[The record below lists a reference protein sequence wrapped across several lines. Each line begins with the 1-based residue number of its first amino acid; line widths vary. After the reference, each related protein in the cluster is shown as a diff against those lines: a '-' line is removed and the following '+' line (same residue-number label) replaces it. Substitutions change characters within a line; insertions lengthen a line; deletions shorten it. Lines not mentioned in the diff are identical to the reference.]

1 MASPSKTNSP
11 SPREAARDLLNSV
24 KAHALTLFGLLA
36 VMWMIEGLDWLL
48 PFFDPDQYG
57 IRPRST
63 QGLLGILA
71 APFLHGD
78 FAHLA
83 ANSLPFLILGGL
95 VMLGERGVFWSV
107 TIFVIVVGGFAVWLI
122 APAHTVHIGASGLI
136 FGYLG
141 FLLSRGFFERS
152 PTWILVALGL
162 LLLYGGMIFG
172 VLPGQRGVSWQS
184 HLFGFV
190 AGIIAAWAMFP
201 RDRQLYR
208 R

>member
-1 MASPSKTNSP
+1 MPDSP
-11 SPREAARDLLNSV
+11 SPREAARELVNSL
-24 KAHALTLFGLLA
+24 KAHAFTLFGLLA
-36 VMWMIEGLDWLL
+36 LMWLIEGLDFLL
-48 PFFDPDQYG
+48 PFFEPDQHG
-57 IRPRST
+57 IRPRT
-63 QGLLGILA
+63 RHGLLGILA
-71 APFLHGD
+71 APVLHGD

-83 ANSLPFLILGGL
+83 ANSIPFLVLGSL

-107 TIFVIVVGGFAVWLI
+107 TIFVIVVGGGAVWLL
-122 APAHTVHIGASGLI
+122 APGNSVHIGASGLI

-152 PTWILVALGL
+152 PTWILIALGL

-172 VLPGQRGVSWQS
+172 VLPGQPGVSWQS
-184 HLFGFV
+184 HLFGFG

-201 RDRQLYR
+201 RDRRLYR